1 VRRDYETGVRDRAKL
16 PLQSALRQCQAALPM
31 LCLFSFFINL
41 LILTSPIYMMQTF
54 DRVLASGRVETLLVL
69 TMIAGVAVLIMGV
82 LEAVRSRVL
91 ARVGGWFER
100 KLAPAF
106 IEASMRGATSGLLA
120 GAQPLRDLSTIRS
133 VLSGP
138 GVSAVLDAPWVPV
151 FIAVIWLLHPL
162 LGTIALIA
170 AIILFATAL
179 LNEQVSR
186 AFLTESNRL
195 AIATT
200 RRADVAIRNADVFH
214 AMGMLP
220 GFLAAWRGR
229 HGQALDLQLQASD
242 RNAALV
248 GFSKFFRLFV
258 QISILGTGAYLVL
271 QAELTSGG
279 MIAASILLG
288 RALAP
293 VEHMIGGW
301 KGLVAARDAYGR
313 LRSLLDSTPPR
324 PLRMPLPAPQG
335 RLTLENVFFVP
346 KNRDQMV
353 LQGISFV
360 IEPGEAL
367 AVVGPSAAGKS
378 SLCKIAVGIWQPSR
392 GHARLDGADLFDWP
406 SEELGRHVGY
416 LPQSVELFAGT
427 VRDNIARLSS
437 DYEARAVVEAAKTA
451 GVHELI
457 LRLPEGYETEI
468 GEYGAFLSG
477 GQRQRIALARAFYGK
492 PRLIVLDEPNAS
504 LDSEGEQALI
514 DAMEHAKDWGAT
526 VVVVTHQPRLL
537 APVDK
542 VLLLREGRMEAFGR
556 RDEVFANLRPLRV
569 AQGGKSAP
577 ASLKSNASRGGAL
590 PSSGQSGA
598 GSGGGRS

>member
-1 VRRDYETGVRDRAKL
+1 MRKVDETKVRDDAGL
-16 PLQSALRQCQAALPM
+16 PLRAALRQCRAAVPM
-31 LCLFSFFINL
+31 LCLFSFSINL

-54 DRVLASGRVETLLVL
+54 DRVLASGRVETLVVL
-69 TMIAGVAVLIMGV
+69 TLIAGVAVLIMGV
-82 LEAVRSRVL
+82 LEAVRARVL

-100 KLAPAF
+100 RLAPEF
-106 IEASMRGATSGLLA
+106 IEASMRGAASGLLA
-120 GAQPLRDLSTIRS
+120 GAQPLRDLSTIRG

-138 GVSAVLDAPWVPV
+138 GVGAMLDTPWVPV
-151 FIAVIWLLHPL
+151 FLAVIWLLHPL
-162 LGTIALIA
+162 LGTIATIA

-179 LNEQVSR
+179 LNEHVSR
-186 AFLTESNRL
+186 VLLTESNKL

-200 RRADVAIRNADVFH
+200 RRADIAIRNADVFH

-220 GFLAAWRGR
+220 GFLASWCGR
-229 HGQALDLQLQASD
+229 HGQALDLQVQASD

-258 QISILGTGAYLVL
+258 QIAILGTGAYLVL
-271 QAELTSGG
+271 QAELTPGG

-301 KGLVAARDAYGR
+301 KGLIAARDAYGR
-313 LRSLLDSTPPR
+313 LRLLLDSAPPR
-324 PLRMPLPAPQG
+324 PPRMQLPAPQG

-367 AVVGPSAAGKS
+367 AVIGPSAAGKS
-378 SLCKIAVGIWQPSR
+378 SLCKIAVGIWQPTR

-416 LPQSVELFAGT
+416 LPQSVELFAGS
-427 VRDNIARLSS
+427 VRDNIARLSPRY
-437 DYEARAVVEAAKTA
+437 DAGAVVEAAKTA

-468 GEYGAFLSG
+468 GEYGTFLSG

-514 DAMEHAKDWGAT
+514 AAMQEAKDWGAT
-526 VVVVTHQPRLL
+526 VIVVTHQPRLL

-542 VLLLREGRMEAFGR
+542 VLLLREGRMEAFGLR
-556 RDEVFANLRPLRV
+556 EEVFANLRPLRV
-569 AQGGKSAP
+569 AQGGKGTP
-577 ASLKSNASRGGAL
+577 ASLKPDASRGGAL

-598 GSGGGRS
+598 GSGGGQS